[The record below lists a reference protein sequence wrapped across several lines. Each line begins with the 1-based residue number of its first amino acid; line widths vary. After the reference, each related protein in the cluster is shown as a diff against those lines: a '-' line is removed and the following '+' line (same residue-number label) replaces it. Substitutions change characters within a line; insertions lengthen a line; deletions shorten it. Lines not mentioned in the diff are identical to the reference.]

1 MLFDSKVKRNDEIE
15 DWITGDALDTAVSAV
30 KSAELYAGAGEAANQ
45 CRCLP
50 HEDDDLRFCADKEC
64 RHA

>member
-1 MLFDSKVKRNDEIE
+1 MKLKIGLLVML
-15 DWITGDALDTAVSAV
+15 WILLSVPSRAQNYTP
-30 KSAELYAGAGEAANQ
+30 GAGEAANQ